1 MEKLQEF
8 KVKKNDDILRSMID
22 YMNFED
28 EDDDEDFDCGYTQK
42 DIDKCGK
49 ILDKYIDELV
59 AAKRDENK
67 IMESVKSVIIALNE
81 LNAKCDY
88 TLIETDQREYL
99 CPFIEDAAVVAG
111 LPQPKEDIT
120 EEWREW

>member
-1 MEKLQEF
+1 MQKLQEF
-8 KVKKNDDILRSMID
+8 KAKKNDDILRSMID

-28 EDDDEDFDCGYTQK
+28 EDDDEDVDCGYTQA
-42 DIDKCGK
+42 DIDECGK
-49 ILDKYIDELV
+49 ILDAYIDKLV
-59 AAKRDENK
+59 AADRDENK
-67 IMESVKSVIIALNE
+67 IMESVKSVVIALNE

-99 CPFIEDAAVVAG
+99 CPFIEDAAIVAG